1 MQRAFIFGYHYDN
14 DDWIFMKFNKYECC
28 GTIEEFSFDFNEKLK
43 LRTSGFH
50 ETLKCKITTSG
61 WIVYLSCVFKDNL
74 NETSCQ
80 CTFVRTECKG
90 MSDCSTVAAKI

>member
-1 MQRAFIFGYHYDN
+1 
-14 DDWIFMKFNKYECC
+14 MKFNKYECC

-61 WIVYLSCVFKDNL
+61 
-74 NETSCQ
+74 
-80 CTFVRTECKG
+80 
-90 MSDCSTVAAKI
+90 